1 MKGIPRRNGHRDA
14 ESPRKLLLDL
24 HETEH
29 VRNFRLRVVVYEEV
43 EVAVG
48 SRHAE
53 SPGTE
58 HEQSGRSVLAESG
71 VVRPQDFD

>member
-1 MKGIPRRNGHRDA
+1 MKGVPRRNGHRDA
-14 ESPRKLLLDL
+14 ESPRKRLLDL
-24 HETEH
+24 HKAEH
-29 VRNFRLRVVVYEEV
+29 VRNFRLRDVVYE